1 MMAGGKAARD
11 KGARGELRVCHFLT
25 DLGFTAKRVSSEET
39 GTFGGHCGWDVEARA
54 TEKGIPW
61 AIQVKEVGTN
71 APSLA
76 SMMGDAAV
84 SLAFVHFTGGK
95 LRGRSFVIVDA
106 KDLTLLAEDVM
117 RAIQTVSQDPA

>member
-1 MMAGGKAARD
+1 MMAGGKAARA
-11 KGARGELRVCHFLT
+11 KGSRGELRCCHFLT

-39 GTFGGHCGWDVEARA
+39 GTFGGHVGWDVEARL
-54 TEKGIPW
+54 EGDEPW
-61 AIQVKEVGTN
+61 CVQVKEVGTN

-76 SMMGDAAV
+76 SMMGDDWV
-84 SLAFVHFTGGK
+84 TLAFVHFTGGK

-106 KDLTLLAEDVM
+106 DDLTLLAEDVM